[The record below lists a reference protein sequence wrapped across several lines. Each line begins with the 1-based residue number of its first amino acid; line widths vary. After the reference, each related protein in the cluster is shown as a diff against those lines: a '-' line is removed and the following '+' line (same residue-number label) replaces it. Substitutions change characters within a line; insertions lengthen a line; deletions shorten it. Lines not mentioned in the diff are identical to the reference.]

1 MWRARLAL
9 LFVQMEATLMGFK
22 EQIRELQEKLSRAE
36 SAIESLKD
44 RVMTLEK
51 DSAHR
56 EQLSNLE
63 RRLADA
69 FDVVAQKLD
78 VPSWT
83 IFERGRR

>member
-1 MWRARLAL
+1 MRRARLAL
-9 LFVQMEATLMGFK
+9 LFVQMEATLMTFK
-22 EQIRELQEKLSRAE
+22 KQIRELQEKLSRAE
-36 SAIESLKD
+36 STIESLKD

-51 DSAHR
+51 DSAR
-56 EQLSNLE
+56 QEQLSNLE

>member
-1 MWRARLAL
+1 MRGDR
-9 LFVQMEATLMGFK
+9 MSFK
-22 EQIRELQEKLSRAE
+22 EQIRVLQEKLSRAE
-36 SAIESLKD
+36 STIESLKD

>member
-1 MWRARLAL
+1 M
-9 LFVQMEATLMGFK
+9 TFK
-22 EQIRELQEKLSRAE
+22 KQIRELQQNLSRAE
-36 SAIESLKD
+36 STIESLKD

-51 DSAHR
+51 DSAR
-56 EQLSNLE
+56 QEQLSNLE

>member
-1 MWRARLAL
+1 
-9 LFVQMEATLMGFK
+9 MGFK

-36 SAIESLKD
+36 STIESLKD

-51 DSAHR
+51 DSASK

>member
-1 MWRARLAL
+1 M
-9 LFVQMEATLMGFK
+9 TFK

-36 SAIESLKD
+36 STIESLKD

>member
-1 MWRARLAL
+1 MRRARLAL
-9 LFVQMEATLMGFK
+9 LFVQMEATLMTFK
-22 EQIRELQEKLSRAE
+22 KQIRELQEKLSRAE
-36 SAIESLKD
+36 STIESLKD

-51 DSAHR
+51 DSVR
-56 EQLSNLE
+56 QEQLSNLE

>member
-9 LFVQMEATLMGFK
+9 LFVQMEATLMTFK
-22 EQIRELQEKLSRAE
+22 KQIRELQEKLSRAE
-36 SAIESLKD
+36 STIESLKD

-51 DSAHR
+51 DSAR
-56 EQLSNLE
+56 QEQLSNLE

>member
-36 SAIESLKD
+36 STIESLKD

-51 DSAHR
+51 D
-56 EQLSNLE
+56 
-63 RRLADA
+63 
-69 FDVVAQKLD
+69 
-78 VPSWT
+78 
-83 IFERGRR
+83 

>member
-1 MWRARLAL
+1 MS
-9 LFVQMEATLMGFK
+9 FK
-22 EQIRELQEKLSRAE
+22 EQIRVLQEKLSRAE
-36 SAIESLKD
+36 STIESLKD
-44 RVMTLEK
+44 RVKNLEDDSVHK
-51 DSAHR
+51 DKLR
-56 EQLSNLE
+56 NLE